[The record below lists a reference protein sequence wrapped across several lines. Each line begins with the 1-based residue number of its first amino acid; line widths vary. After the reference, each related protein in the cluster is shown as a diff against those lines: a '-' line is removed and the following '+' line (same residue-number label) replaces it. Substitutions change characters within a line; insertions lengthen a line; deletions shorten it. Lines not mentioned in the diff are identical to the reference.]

1 MRTFVVC
8 NNTSLD
14 AYYAGPGGDVMA
26 LPMEMAF
33 DEYYVERMR
42 AADTILLGATSYQ
55 GFMGFWPAQV
65 DNPDATDMQK
75 EVGRIYRE
83 IDKVVVSDRLTPDQ
97 VAPWGDT
104 TTIVPRS
111 EAESHVAVLKK
122 QTGRDILTFGSRT
135 TWTPL
140 LRAGLID
147 EIHLLVGAGVLAAGT
162 PLFDAPVPGLSL
174 LDHRRIGANA
184 VILRYEIAVDER

>member
-1 MRTFVVC
+1 MRKLVVC

-26 LPMEMAF
+26 LPMETAF
-33 DEYYVERMR
+33 DDYYVERMR
-42 AADTILLGATSYQ
+42 AADTILLGATSYRL
-55 GFMGFWPAQV
+55 FMGFWPAQL
-65 DNPDATDMQK
+65 DNPDATDMQQ

-83 IDKVVVSDRLTPDQ
+83 IDKVVVSDSLTPDQ
-97 VAPWGDT
+97 VAPWAET

-111 EAESHVAVLKK
+111 EAASHVADLKK

-140 LRAGLID
+140 FRAGLVD
-147 EIHLLVGAGVLAAGT
+147 ELHLLVGGGVLTAGT
-162 PLFDAPVPGLSL
+162 PLFDAPVTGLSL

-184 VILRYEIAVDER
+184 VLVSYAAAAEA

>member
-1 MRTFVVC
+1 MRKFVVC

-14 AYYAGPGGDVMA
+14 AYYSGPGGDVMA
-26 LPMEMAF
+26 LPMEVAF
-33 DEYYVERMR
+33 DAYYVERMR
-42 AADTILLGATSYQ
+42 TADTILLGATSYQ

-65 DNPDATDMQK
+65 DNPGATEEQK

-83 IDKVVVSDRLTPDQ
+83 IDKVVVSDHLTPDQ
-97 VAPWGDT
+97 VAPWGET

-111 EAESHVAVLKK
+111 EAESQIADLRM

-140 LRAGLID
+140 LRAGLVD
-147 EIHLLVGAGVLAAGT
+147 EIHLLVGAGVLGAGT
-162 PLFDAPVPGLSL
+162 PLFDAPVSGLSL
-174 LDHRRIGANA
+174 VDQRRIGANA
-184 VILRYEIAVDER
+184 VLLHYAIADDR

>member
-1 MRTFVVC
+1 MRKLVVC

-14 AYYAGPGGDVMA
+14 AYYSGPGGDVMA

-33 DEYYVERMR
+33 DAYYVERMR

-65 DNPDATDMQK
+65 DNPDATDEQK

-83 IDKVVVSDRLTPDQ
+83 IDKVVISDRLTPDQ
-97 VAPWGDT
+97 VAPWGET

-111 EAESHVAVLKK
+111 EAESHVAGLRK
-122 QTGRDILTFGSRT
+122 QTGRDILTFASRT
-135 TWTPL
+135 TWKPL
-140 LRAGLID
+140 LRAGLVD
-147 EIHLLVGAGVLAAGT
+147 EIHLLVGGAVLAAGT
-162 PLFDAPVPGLSL
+162 PLFDAPVSGLSL
-174 LDHRRIGANA
+174 VDHRRIGANA
-184 VILRYEIAVDER
+184 VLVSYAIADNS

>member
-1 MRTFVVC
+1 MRKVVIC

-14 AYYAGPGGDVMA
+14 LYYSGPGGDVMA
-26 LPMEMAF
+26 VPMELAF
-33 DEYYVERMR
+33 DAYYVERMR
-42 AADTILLGATSYQ
+42 AAETILLGATSYQ

-65 DNPDATDMQK
+65 DNPSATDEQK

-83 IDKVVVSDRLTPDQ
+83 IDKVVVSDSLTPDQ
-97 VAPWGDT
+97 VAPWAET

-111 EAESHVAVLKK
+111 EAESHVNDLRK
-122 QTGRDILTFGSRT
+122 QAGGDILTFGSRT

-140 LRAGLID
+140 LRAGLVD

-162 PLFDAPVPGLSL
+162 PLFDAPVSGLSL
-174 LDHRRIGANA
+174 LDQRRIGANA
-184 VILRYEIAVDER
+184 VVLHYAIADNR

>member
-14 AYYAGPGGDVMA
+14 GYYEGPGHDVMA
-26 LPMEMAF
+26 LPMELAF
-33 DEYYVERMR
+33 DDYYVERMR
-42 AADTILLGATSYQ
+42 AADTILLGGASYR
-55 GFMGFWPAQV
+55 GFMGFWPPQV
-65 DNPDATDMQK
+65 DNPEATDAQR

-83 IDKVVVSDRLTPDQ
+83 IDKVVISDSLTPQQ
-97 VAPWGDT
+97 VAPWTET

-111 EAESHVAVLKK
+111 EAEARVKALK
-122 QTGRDILTFGSRT
+122 QQPGREILTFGSRT

-140 LRAGLID
+140 LRAGMVD

-162 PLFDAPVPGLSL
+162 PLFEAPVPGMRL

-184 VILRYEIAVDER
+184 VVLSYAIGAEG

>member
-1 MRTFVVC
+1 MRKLVVC

-14 AYYAGPGGDVMA
+14 AYYSGPGGDVMA

-33 DEYYVERMR
+33 DAYYVERMR

-55 GFMGFWPAQV
+55 GFMGFWPGQV
-65 DNPDATDMQK
+65 DNPDATDDQK

-83 IDKVVVSDRLTPDQ
+83 IDKVVISDRLTPDQ
-97 VAPWGDT
+97 VAPWGET

-111 EAESHVAVLKK
+111 EAESHVAGLRKR
-122 QTGRDILTFGSRT
+122 TGHDILTFGSRT

-140 LRAGLID
+140 LRAGLVD
-147 EIHLLVGAGVLAAGT
+147 EIHLLVGGAVLAAGT
-162 PLFDAPVPGLSL
+162 PLFDAPVSGLSL
-174 LDHRRIGANA
+174 VDHRRIGANA
-184 VILRYEIAVDER
+184 VLVTYATADNS